1 MKFNKL
7 IILTTAVC
15 LSGMAQANAID
26 SIDKKDIITK
36 QPRTLS
42 AARTSSAEFGIFKVE
57 RSLTSVPSSIAAPEH
72 IVARKGEV
80 AIVNIGDD
88 SVKDVVGKGTIVR
101 NTITKEL
108 TTLTGNVTVLLSKN
122 VTASEVAEATGMK
135 VLSVFPGTDIAILK
149 IKEGNDLLEAFNA
162 IKQSGLTIE
171 SRVEVTET
179 MHKAQ

>member
-1 MKFNKL
+1 MKLNKL
-7 IILTTAVC
+7 LILTAALCV
-15 LSGMAQANAID
+15 SGMAQASPID
-26 SIDKKDIITK
+26 SMDKKNAGTK
-36 QPRTLS
+36 PLKTL
-42 AARTSSAEFGIFKVE
+42 AAATTDSAELGIFKVE
-57 RSLTSVPSSIAAPEH
+57 RSLKSVPSSIAAPEH

-88 SVKDVVGKGTIVR
+88 SVKDIIGKGTIVR

-108 TTLTGNVTVLLSKN
+108 TTLTGNVTILLSKN

>member
-1 MKFNKL
+1 MKLNKL
-7 IILTTAVC
+7 IILTAAMC
-15 LSGMAQANAID
+15 ISGMTQASVMENEFSAEVGGF
-26 SIDKKDIITK
+26 KVK
-36 QPRTLS
+36 QLREN
-42 AARTSSAEFGIFKVE
+42 AEFGIFKVE
-57 RSLTSVPSSIAAPEH
+57 HSLARVPSSIAAPDQTVTTTGQ
-72 IVARKGEV
+72 I
-80 AIVNIGDD
+80 AIVNIDKNSERGI
-88 SVKDVVGKGTIVR
+88 VGKGTIVR
-101 NTITKEL
+101 NTITGEL

-162 IKQSGLTIE
+162 IKRSGLTIE